1 MKLIICGI
9 DNHFINLSYN
19 YKSNFV
25 GSCLKNKNTVS
36 MCILWNIYFLKGVQF
51 TAELPDGP
59 LEAKFDMIRVVCCLS
74 LFVCDLN
81 L

>member
-1 MKLIICGI
+1 MCGI
-9 DNHFINLSYN
+9 YNRFFNLSYN

-25 GSCLKNKNTVS
+25 GSCLKKHKNTVS
-36 MCILWNIYFLKGVQF
+36 MCILRNIYFLKGVQF

>member
-1 MKLIICGI
+1 MALIIV
-9 DNHFINLSYN
+9 LSTQAITR
-19 YKSNFV
+19 KAISWV
-25 GSCLKNKNTVS
+25 LVSKKHKNTVS
-36 MCILWNIYFLKGVQF
+36 MCIVRNIYFLKGVQF